1 MEQIEKGMET
11 LQNLQTCET
20 TQVISTKE
28 KKNIEDAHGVLLA
41 LLPALPP
48 PVDMVDD
55 TDTMCTD
62 LNKQIDQDTNDNLES
77 LWSGSYRWTELSL
90 CDT

>member
-1 MEQIEKGMET
+1 MET

-48 PVDMVDD
+48 PVDVVDD
-55 TDTMCTD
+55 IITITMKCPGGRIV
-62 LNKQIDQDTNDNLES
+62 NIH
-77 LWSGSYRWTELSL
+77 SGAHM
-90 CDT
+90 